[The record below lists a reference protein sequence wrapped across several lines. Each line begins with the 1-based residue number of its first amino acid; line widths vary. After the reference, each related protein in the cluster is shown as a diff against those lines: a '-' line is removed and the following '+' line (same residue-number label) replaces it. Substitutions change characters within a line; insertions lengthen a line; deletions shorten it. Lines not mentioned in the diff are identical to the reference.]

1 MLTNL
6 AAYNNW
12 NLLLLLRWDWL
23 PREERHLGGMEV
35 ELLDQVLLVVG
46 DVVGVLLRRKSRQVG
61 FELVHDL
68 LLVIRQRRTSACG
81 G

>member
-1 MLTNL
+1 
-6 AAYNNW
+6 
-12 NLLLLLRWDWL
+12 
-23 PREERHLGGMEV
+23 MEV

>member
-1 MLTNL
+1 
-6 AAYNNW
+6 
-12 NLLLLLRWDWL
+12 
-23 PREERHLGGMEV
+23 MEV

-46 DVVGVLLRRKSRQVG
+46 DVVGVLLRGKSCQVG